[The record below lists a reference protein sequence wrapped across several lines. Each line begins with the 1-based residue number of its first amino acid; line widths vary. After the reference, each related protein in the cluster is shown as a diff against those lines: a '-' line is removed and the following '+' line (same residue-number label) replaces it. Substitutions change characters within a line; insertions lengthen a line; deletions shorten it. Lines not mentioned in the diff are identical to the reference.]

1 MATIVETA
9 REAVRER
16 LDPALESFQQ
26 QARDARRAAVRGQHA
41 VEDFAAGTA
50 LQIRRRPLTS
60 VALASAVGAIA
71 GCVFGLAMASR
82 AHHRRQREH
91 ESARAL

>member
-1 MATIVETA
+1 MATILETA

-16 LDPALESFQQ
+16 LDPALECSH
-26 QARDARRAAVRGQHA
+26 ARAREARRAAVRGQHA

-60 VALASAVGAIA
+60 VALATAVGTIA
-71 GCVFGLAMASR
+71 GCVFGLVLAGR
-82 AHHRRQREH
+82 AHRRHHREH
-91 ESARAL
+91 ESGRAL